1 MQHGPSFSSP
11 NGLTAFG
18 GGQYRT
24 KTVAVKTISRELVAH
39 LIPHSLHNMV
49 A

>member
-18 GGQYRT
+18 GGQYRS
-24 KTVAVKTISRELVAH
+24 KL
-39 LIPHSLHNMV
+39 
-49 A
+49 